1 MNKIKTLLVVLLLSL
16 NPVFSQVVDLG
27 SLSNFVFFTS
37 EGAIEN
43 TGASAITGDIGSDLG
58 LVALPGATHNG
69 NVHSHDSVTELA
81 KFDLITLYQKLLC
94 VPNKD
99 STRAPAFG
107 SGEILTTGA
116 YFIDTC
122 GSLSGNITLNGQG
135 DTNALFIIKFGATF
149 TVEAN
154 STVILTNNARAC
166 NVFWITEGNCLIG
179 SSTIMAGTVISSGGL
194 IAMGANGDLT
204 GRLLTMDGAIDFGPS
219 NAQIP
224 NCNST
229 IVSSC
234 TDIPQVVNLGSLANF
249 VFFTSS
255 GNITNTGASVI
266 NGDIGSELGLI
277 TLPGATH
284 IGNVYN
290 QDAITAQAKFDL
302 IKLYQQLICV
312 AATDVSHTPSF
323 GVGET
328 LTPGVYSISAA
339 GSLAADITL
348 DAEGDTT
355 ALFIVKFGA
364 AFTVAAN
371 STVYL
376 ANGARACNVFWIAGG
391 AAAIDEATVM
401 VGTVISS
408 AGALAMGASGNLT
421 GRLFTI
427 AGNIA
432 FGPSNAQIPTC
443 NSTAL
448 VVCAGV
454 GDVPPCN
461 FIKTKSCSLFTIYTS
476 LGNIENSADS
486 DIIGKVGTNSSAI
499 TGFETSTV
507 DVGAFH
513 IADSLTAVT
522 KNDLSA
528 LYKQLSSLQPTN
540 IGHAPA
546 FGGGE
551 AALHPGIYYTP
562 GSGTVYGNLVLD
574 GLGDSNS
581 IFIFQFTGAFSAI
594 ASSSIS
600 LINGTRDCNVFWA
613 VKGAI
618 TLGALSSMK
627 GSFLSKNRGIIMEA
641 GATLKGRIL
650 TGKGAIS
657 ITSANSMV
665 LPECGCHVPYPLPI
679 DLLSFSG
686 ECLYNQIRLNW
697 ETASESNNDYFSI
710 ERSKDGINW
719 VEIGKINA
727 EGNSS
732 TSSKYFLDDE
742 NQYNEISYY
751 RIKQHDFSGV
761 ARTFSPISV
770 QNCYFGNEVLSIFPN
785 PAKNAININ
794 FSGDS
799 EQVTNT
805 KILDLFG
812 RQIYQSSSFQSAINI
827 ENFEDGIYFLQLLL
841 KSENITRKFLIA
853 K

>member
-1 MNKIKTLLVVLLLSL
+1 MKKIKTLIIVLLLSL

-27 SLSNFVFFTS
+27 SLTNFVFFTS

-99 STRAPAFG
+99 STRAHAFG
-107 SGEILTTGA
+107 GGEILTTGV

-135 DTNALFIIKFGATF
+135 DTNALFIIKFAGAF
-149 TVEAN
+149 TVAAN
-154 STVILTNNARAC
+154 STIILTNNARAC
-166 NVFWITEGNCLIG
+166 NVFWMTEGNCLIG
-179 SSTIMAGTVISSGGL
+179 SSTIMVGTVISSSGT

-224 NCNST
+224 DCNTT
-229 IVSSC
+229 IVANC

-255 GNITNTGASVI
+255 GHIANTGASVI
-266 NGDIGSELGLI
+266 KGDIGSDFGLI

-284 IGNVYN
+284 IGNVNN

-302 IKLYQQLICV
+302 LKLYQQLICV

-323 GVGET
+323 GLGET

-364 AFTVAAN
+364 AFAVGAN

-376 ANGARACNVFWIAGG
+376 SNGARACNVFWIAGG
-391 AAAIDEATVM
+391 AATIDQATVM

-408 AGALAMGASGNLT
+408 SGEISMDASGNLT

-432 FGPSNAQIPTC
+432 FGPSNAQILTSNP
-443 NSTAL
+443 TAL

-454 GDVPPCN
+454 GTVPPCN

-476 LGNIENSADS
+476 LGNIENSPDS
-486 DIIGKVGTNSSAI
+486 DIIGKVGTNSGAI
-499 TGFETSTV
+499 TGFGTPPMN
-507 DVGAFH
+507 GALH
-513 IADSLTAVT
+513 IADSLAAIT
-522 KNDLSA
+522 KQDLSA

-540 IGHAPA
+540 IGHAAA

-551 AALHPGIYYTP
+551 AALYPGIYYTP

-600 LINGTRDCNVFWA
+600 LINGTRDCNVFWV

-627 GSFLSKNRGIIMEA
+627 GSFLSKNRGIVMEA

-657 ITSANSMV
+657 ITTAESMV
-665 LPECGCHVPYPLPI
+665 IPECGCHVPYPLPV
-679 DLLSFSG
+679 DLLSLKG
-686 ECLYNQIRLNW
+686 ECVPNQIRLNW
-697 ETASESNNDYFSI
+697 ETASETNNDYFSI
-710 ERSKDGINW
+710 ERSIDGINW
-719 VEIGKINA
+719 TEIGKINGA
-727 EGNSS
+727 GNSS
-732 TSSKYFLDDE
+732 SSRKYFLDDL
-742 NQYNEISYY
+742 NRYNEISYY
-751 RIKQHDFSGV
+751 QLKQHDFSGIS
-761 ARTFSPISV
+761 RTFSPISV
-770 QNCYFGNEVLSIFPN
+770 KNCIDGNDALSIYPN
-785 PAKNAININ
+785 PAENAININ
-794 FSGDS
+794 FNGEV
-799 EQVTNT
+799 EQVINT
-805 KILDLFG
+805 TIVDLFG
-812 RQIYQSSSFQSAINI
+812 RNVYQSALYRSAINI
-827 ENFEDGIYFLQLLL
+827 EDFEEGIYFLQLLL
-841 KSENITRKFLIA
+841 KSGNITRKFIIA